1 MSYQALLFCPEEK
14 TARVVTQVL
23 TELDFTVEPC
33 NEPFAAVK
41 KLMGQ
46 HFDAVVV
53 DCENEQNATLLFK
66 SARNSGSNQSS
77 LAVAV
82 VEGQAGV
89 AKAFRIGAN
98 LVLTKPINVEQSKGT
113 LRVARGLLRKAE
125 AGKPAAPAATPAEPS
140 QPAATG
146 VEPRRPAAPPMTAER
161 PPFAPFAPKTPPP
174 PASPVA
180 STSNFDLEEEP
191 EPQPEPA
198 DEALLESMPDP
209 VSATHKAEE
218 TATPANRS
226 KEYPWQPASKHS
238 EPMASALRRAA
249 EAAKPKEPAAPDA
262 STAPT
267 AASGEAQGFGPV
279 TSNMPSAQGAASA
292 PAPAKE
298 TVRPGVMPWEPRSAP
313 PAPGPDAED
322 RPQLVI
328 KKASLGRESTV
339 EPPAFSA
346 LRLQDEEPSEDGG
359 TKKKVLIAAAV
370 IVVAMAG
377 YFGWSKMH
385 SGSAPATQTEA
396 PAVQPQ
402 TPTEPQVATPEP
414 QTFPAVKP
422 SPSETKAASAPTK
435 QAATTVLSAKTPAA
449 PKAVTTTG
457 AADAQADDVTVIKI
471 QEPIVVKNGRSKPTA
486 TPEGA
491 EPLPGV
497 IGVASNTGEKEL
509 SGIVSAPVNVPDK
522 PAQTLRVSQG
532 VSQGLLL
539 KRVQPVYPSQAMQM
553 RVQGAVELEAS
564 ISEDGS
570 ITKIKVLNGHPVL
583 AHAAVDAVRQW
594 KYQPYVLNG
603 EPVAIQTQ
611 ITVNFKL
618 P

>member
-1 MSYQALLFCPEEK
+1 M
-14 TARVVTQVL
+14 VTQVL

-33 NEPFAAVK
+33 HEPFAAVK

-140 QPAATG
+140 QPAATS
-146 VEPRRPAAPPMTAER
+146 VEPRRQASPPKTAER
-161 PPFAPFAPKTPPP
+161 PPFAPFAPTAPPP

-209 VSATHKAEE
+209 VSATHKTEE

-262 STAPT
+262 STVPT
-267 AASGEAQGFGPV
+267 PASGEVQGFGPV
-279 TSNMPSAQGAASA
+279 TGNMPSAQGAASA

-298 TVRPGVMPWEPRSAP
+298 TARPGVMPWEPRSVP
-313 PAPGPDAED
+313 LAPGPDAED
-322 RPQLVI
+322 RPQLVT

-346 LRLQDEEPSEDGG
+346 LRLQDEEPSADGG
-359 TKKKVLIAAAV
+359 IKKKVLIAAAV

-402 TPTEPQVATPEP
+402 TPAEPQVATPGP
-414 QTFPAVKP
+414 QAAAPEQPTFPAVKP
-422 SPSETKAASAPTK
+422 SPAETKAASAATK
-435 QAATTVLSAKTPAA
+435 QAATMLLSPKTPAV
-449 PKAVTTTG
+449 PKPASTIG
-457 AADAQADDVTVIKI
+457 AADAQTDDVTVIKI

-497 IGVASNTGEKEL
+497 IGVASNTGDKEL
-509 SGIVSAPVNVPDK
+509 SGIVSAPVNVPAK

-553 RVQGAVELEAS
+553 RIQGAVELEAS
-564 ISEDGS
+564 ISQDGS

-594 KYQPYVLNG
+594 RYQPYVLNG